1 MSMPLKGYGTGI
13 PTLWFSELL
22 SDRKYDMQVSH
33 FHLRQAQ
40 TIDIS

>member
-13 PTLWFSELL
+13 PTFWFSELL
-22 SDRKYDMQVSH
+22 SDRKYDMETSY

-40 TIDIS
+40 IIAIS